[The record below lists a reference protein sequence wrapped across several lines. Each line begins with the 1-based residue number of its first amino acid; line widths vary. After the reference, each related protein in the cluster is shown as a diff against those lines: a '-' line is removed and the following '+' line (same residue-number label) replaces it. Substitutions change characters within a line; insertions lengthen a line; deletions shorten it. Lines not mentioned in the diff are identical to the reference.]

1 MKYLKKYR
9 LFEELP
15 WDAYGK
21 YHHEEDSVQKRV
33 ADNIKYVES
42 MKQTIK
48 DILLPISDM
57 GYKNISIT
65 DNTTDSGPF
74 YKSPTE
80 LIIRVVSY
88 TDKPLIIDELVKDEF
103 DRLVDYLNSQGFD
116 NISVNYVDK
125 SPQISKRYDDFI
137 DNISNGYSV
146 KNLLFI
152 ARHKNYIRLT

>member
-1 MKYLKKYR
+1 MKYLKKYI
-9 LFEELP
+9 LFEEAP

-57 GYKNISIT
+57 GYRNISIT
-65 DNTTDSGPF
+65 DNTTYSGPF

-103 DRLVDYLNSQGFD
+103 DRLVDYLNSQGF
-116 NISVNYVDK
+116 NKVLVSYVDR
-125 SPQISKRYDDFI
+125 SLQISNRYDDFI
-137 DNISNGYSV
+137 DNISNDSSFR
-146 KNLLFI
+146 NLFFT
-152 ARHKNYIRLT
+152 ARHKNHDRLI

>member
-1 MKYLKKYR
+1 MKYLKKYI
-9 LFEELP
+9 LFEEAP

-33 ADNIKYVES
+33 AYNIKYVES

-57 GYKNISIT
+57 GYRNISIT

-116 NISVNYVDK
+116 NISVSYVGGTLQC
-125 SPQISKRYDDFI
+125 SHRYNVFI
-137 DNISNGYSV
+137 DSISNGYSV
-146 KNLLFI
+146 RNLLFI
-152 ARHKNYIRLT
+152 ARHKNYIRLI